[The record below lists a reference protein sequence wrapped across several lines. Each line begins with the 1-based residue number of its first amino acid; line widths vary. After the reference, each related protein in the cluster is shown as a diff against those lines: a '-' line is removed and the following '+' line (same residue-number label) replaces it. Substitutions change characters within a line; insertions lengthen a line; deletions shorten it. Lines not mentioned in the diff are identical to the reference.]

1 MSEDFATVEP
11 TTRRVRK
18 HPVTEHARR
27 EQILRALKAHREDPA
42 GERREL
48 PLNTGAKTLEV
59 IRLPLG
65 VPVLNPKSFRIAP
78 ALVDHA
84 QSALVETAPYCDEAQ
99 AVITDLVR
107 KRHRKAK
114 ELRQSL
120 LVDGQQDPG
129 VITRSGVLINAN
141 SRCVFMRDLADDGEL
156 KQLSIKV
163 IVLPDEITPAELLDL
178 EAVLQ
183 FQADLKDEYDLVGEL
198 MMLQRLYSD
207 ANMNEKQIAARQ
219 RTTAAKVVEG
229 FHILALM
236 ERARHLYNPPIP
248 IAEFGGQTSQR
259 ENWKQL
265 IGLVAKADDAGHA
278 EAGDGVLRQFLAL
291 HTLGSANVHG
301 LRSLSPVWVDHHF
314 IDALD
319 ESGDTGARIAESLK
333 RTAAHQASAD
343 DHAAPAGDAS
353 LDVLGFGSDNGEP
366 TDGST
371 AKAFLDLTMKAKK
384 SGYGDMTLADGTTLP
399 GSDVAS
405 TLRTVADGVLKDAE
419 NKLTAANKAD
429 APKILFTRVLDIAVK
444 ANKELSKAVATAE
457 FKDQAGAVQA
467 LLNDIEDQVKEARR
481 WLKAVQK

>member
-1 MSEDFATVEP
+1 
-11 TTRRVRK
+11 
-18 HPVTEHARR
+18 VTEQTRR
-27 EQILRALKAHREDPA
+27 EQILRALKAHKEDPA
-42 GERREL
+42 AERREL
-48 PLNTGAKTLEV
+48 SLNTGTKTLEV

-78 ALVDHA
+78 ALLDHA
-84 QSALVETAPYCDEAQ
+84 QRALVETDPYGDEAQ
-99 AVITDLVR
+99 GVITDLVR

-129 VITRSGVLINAN
+129 VITRSGVLINGN

-156 KQLSIKV
+156 KQGSIKV

-183 FQADLKDEYDLVGEL
+183 FQAELKDEYDLVGEL
-198 MMLQRLYSD
+198 MMLKTLYSD

-219 RTTAAKVVEG
+219 RTTAGKVVEG

-236 ERARHLYNPPIP
+236 ERARHLHNPPIP

-259 ENWKQL
+259 ENWKHL

-301 LRSLSPVWVDHHF
+301 LRSLSPAWVDDHF

-319 ESGDTGARIAESLK
+319 ESSDTGAKIAESLK

-343 DHAAPAGDAS
+343 DNGAPAGDAS

-366 TDGST
+366 TDGSA

-384 SGYGDMTLADGTTLP
+384 SGYGDVTLADGAMLP

-405 TLRTVADGVLKDAE
+405 ILKTVADGVLKDAE

-429 APKILFTRVLDIAVK
+429 APKALFTRVLDIACK
-444 ANKELSKAVATAE
+444 ANKELSKAVGTAE
-457 FKDQAGAVQA
+457 FKGQASAVEA

-481 WLKAVQK
+481 WLKTGQK

>member
-1 MSEDFATVEP
+1 M
-11 TTRRVRK
+11 
-18 HPVTEHARR
+18 TEQARR
-27 EQILRALKAHREDPA
+27 EQILRTLMAHQEDPA
-42 GERREL
+42 AERREL
-48 PLNTGAKTLEV
+48 PLSTGTKMLEV

-65 VPVLNPKSFRIAP
+65 VPVLNPNSFRIAP
-78 ALVDHA
+78 ALVDHS
-84 QSALVETAPYCDEAQ
+84 QSALVEKDPYSDEAQ

-141 SRCVFMRDLADDGEL
+141 SRCVFMRDLANDGQL
-156 KQLSIKV
+156 KQASIKV
-163 IVLPDEITPAELLDL
+163 IVLPNDITPAELLDL

-198 MMLQRLYSD
+198 MMLRRLYSD

-229 FHILALM
+229 FNILALM

-259 ENWKQL
+259 ENWKHL
-265 IGLVAKADDAGHA
+265 MGLVAKADDAGHA

-301 LRSLSPVWVDHHF
+301 LRSLSPVWVDAHF

-319 ESGDTGARIAESLK
+319 ESGDTGAKIAESLK
-333 RTAAHQASAD
+333 RTAAHQASTD
-343 DHAAPAGDAS
+343 DNATPAAHAS
-353 LDVLGFGSDNGEP
+353 LDVLDFGSDNGEP
-366 TDGST
+366 TDGSA
-371 AKAFLDLTMKAKK
+371 AKALLDLTMKAKK
-384 SGYGDMTLADGTTLP
+384 SGYGDVVLADGTTLP

-405 TLRTVADGVLKDAE
+405 TLKTVADGVLKDAE
-419 NKLTAANKAD
+419 NKLTAANQAD
-429 APKILFTRVLDIAVK
+429 APKALFMRVLDIAGK
-444 ANKELSKAVATAE
+444 ANKELSKAVGTAE
-457 FKDQAGAVQA
+457 FKGQASAVEA
-467 LLNDIEDQVKEARR
+467 VIKDIEDQVKESRR
-481 WLKAVQK
+481 WLKTVQE